1 MSTTTTTER
10 PTPKHAATTAL
21 ERAAAEIAYLRNE
34 CKSIRH
40 ALNRS
45 QEHP

>member
-21 ERAAAEIAYLRNE
+21 EGAAAEIAYLRNE
-34 CKSIRH
+34 CANIRH
-40 ALNRS
+40 ALNRLR
-45 QEHP
+45 ERA

>member
-40 ALNRS
+40 ALDRS
-45 QEHP
+45 RERP